1 MWGVKAARWRA
12 WRGVKQGHAR
22 THALARTHTR
32 ARTRTPHTDPPTCN
46 CAKHDAMEGRR
57 KGARHRSLPPPPLSP
72 TTPFSLF
79 PTAVV
84 PRRPSF
90 HLSVPPAVAPSST
103 LSAPFFCPSPYT
115 PPASFTAFS
124 YLVPSL
130 HLSHSL
136 PPFLVAGAA
145 TALAH
150 THARARMHAHACT
163 RTHARTHSHTQPHTP
178 TCTRARAHIH
188 IHTHT
193 QSGSK
198 PPRRYIQR
206 RVRARMRLRAR
217 ASARKGRAPVR
228 VRRSRARALRS

>member
-1 MWGVKAARWRA
+1 MVMAGGDECGGAAEARWRP
-12 WRGVKQGHAR
+12 WRGEKQVHAR
-22 THALARTHTR
+22 THAHARTHTR

-150 THARARMHAHACT
+150 THARARTHA
-163 RTHARTHSHTQPHTP
+163 HARTHPLTHTTAYPHTHA
-178 TCTRARAHIH
+178 RARAHT
-188 IHTHT
+188 HTH
-193 QSGSK
+193 SG
-198 PPRRYIQR
+198 
-206 RVRARMRLRAR
+206 
-217 ASARKGRAPVR
+217 
-228 VRRSRARALRS
+228 